1 MKHVGLDVHLSQ
13 TCVYWQDD
21 DSGESSRAR
30 LMPTR
35 EVPRHLRQL
44 GEVGPVVLETGVH
57 SKFLARQLAALHFDV
72 YLADAY
78 KTALQMPSYKTSKTD
93 RLDARALCA
102 MSREQAVHKL
112 RVWIPDE
119 YTEQLRHLVRSREGL
134 VQITTSL
141 RAQIRCLLAGW
152 GEVCPA
158 HDLMGLQGRQWLDQV
173 PERLPH
179 EAQLALDALRQSL
192 AAVVAQIQ
200 RLERDIRQQAQQDPR
215 CQLLQTLPG
224 CGPLTAVTI
233 IAEIGDPSRFANS
246 SRLCSYAGLAPTIR
260 QSGERSYTG
269 PLKARGNPHLRRI
282 LVLLAQHFS
291 QRRDL
296 GHHPLRRRYYR
307 VLRQHGPNPAKTALA
322 RDLCRVLL
330 AMLQTHQPFELNRQA
345 A

>member
-30 LMPTR
+30 LMSTR

-141 RAQIRCLLAGW
+141 RAQIRGLLAGW

-158 HDLMGLQGRQWLDQV
+158 HDLMGQQGRAWLDQV

-179 EAQLALDALRQSL
+179 E
-192 AAVVAQIQ
+192 
-200 RLERDIRQQAQQDPR
+200 AQQDPR

-233 IAEIGDPSRFANS
+233 IAEIGDPGRFANS
-246 SRLCSYAGLAPTIR
+246 SRLCSYVGLAPTIR

-296 GHHPLRRRYYR
+296 APHPLRRRYYR
-307 VLRQHGPNPAKTALA
+307 VLRQQRPNPAKTALA